1 MAKDSSP
8 SSSSNTNNHNA
19 LDEDDYIDIE
29 VSSSSSTPTPS
40 SSSPFYCS
48 YSNITSPNPRE
59 FEFQMFST
67 KSLDNKANTTTTSPA
82 DELFYKGKL
91 LPLHLP
97 PRLQMV
103 EKLLQNSKSYKEDET
118 SLISPLTTTQN
129 TPFTSCNISPTES
142 CQVSRELNPN
152 EYFFEDFSNLS
163 TNEAIKM
170 KSWMKKLKKY
180 SSLGLKFKAYS
191 RAYLKAL
198 FTKSGCS
205 DEALSCNAQATTKI
219 IGNETVSKAKECLNK
234 CVKAGKKNNPFGLI
248 QKQRIVVNGDGIE
261 KEKMIEDNSSHRR
274 SFSGAIKRCTLKP
287 ANATSSNTTSTSSPG
302 SSNSSS
308 FSSNNGYYEVHLLK
322 RSNSANSEIE
332 SSIQSAIAHCKQS
345 HHQQQQQLYKSS
357 TRKTVSEVGL
367 CSLTV
372 SRIAAACGDDQ
383 ERPQLCR
390 G

>member
-1 MAKDSSP
+1 MSKD
-8 SSSSNTNNHNA
+8 SSSSNHHHNHNA
-19 LDEDDYIDIE
+19 IDEDDYIDIE

-40 SSSPFYCS
+40 SSSAFYCS

-59 FEFQMFST
+59 FEFQMFSAS

-103 EKLLQNSKSYKEDET
+103 EKLLKNSKSFDEE
-118 SLISPLTTTQN
+118 SLITPLTTSQN
-129 TPFTSCNISPTES
+129 TPFTSCNISPAES

-152 EYFFEDFSNLS
+152 EYFFEDFSTLS

-198 FTKSGCS
+198 FTYKSGCS
-205 DEALSCNAQATTKI
+205 DESLSCNAQTTTKI
-219 IGNETVSKAKECLNK
+219 INGNETVSKAKECLNK
-234 CVKAGKKNNPFGLI
+234 CVKVGKKKNPFGLI

-274 SFSGAIKRCTLKP
+274 SFSGAIKRCT
-287 ANATSSNTTSTSSPG
+287 NATTSNTTSLSSSSSSGSG
-302 SSNSSS
+302 SSNSSP
-308 FSSNNGYYEVHLLK
+308 FSSNNGYYEVQLLK
-322 RSNSANSEIE
+322 RSNSANSEKE

-345 HHQQQQQLYKSS
+345 HHQQLYKSS
-357 TRKTVSEVGL
+357 TRKSVSEVG
-367 CSLTV
+367 LTV
-372 SRIAAACGDDQ
+372 SRIADDYQ

>member
-1 MAKDSSP
+1 MEKS
-8 SSSSNTNNHNA
+8 SSSSNHHNV

-29 VSSSSSTPTPS
+29 VSSSSSLTPTLS
-40 SSSPFYCS
+40 SSSSAFYCS

-67 KSLDNKANTTTTSPA
+67 SKSLDNKANTTTTSPA

-103 EKLLQNSKSYKEDET
+103 EKLLKNSKSFDEE
-118 SLISPLTTTQN
+118 SLVTPLTTSQN

-152 EYFFEDFSNLS
+152 EYFFEDISTLS
-163 TNEAIKM
+163 TNEVIKM

-180 SSLGLKFKAYS
+180 SSLGFKFKAYS

-198 FTKSGCS
+198 FTYKSAGCS
-205 DEALSCNAQATTKI
+205 DESLSCNAQTTTKI
-219 IGNETVSKAKECLNK
+219 NGNETVSKAKECLNK
-234 CVKAGKKNNPFGLI
+234 CVKVVGKKNNPFGLI

-274 SFSGAIKRCTLKP
+274 SFSGAIKRCT
-287 ANATSSNTTSTSSPG
+287 NATSTSTISSSSSSSGSGSGSGSG

-308 FSSNNGYYEVHLLK
+308 FSSNNGFYEVQLLK

-332 SSIQSAIAHCKQS
+332 SPIQGAIAHCKQS

-367 CSLTV
+367 AV
-372 SRIAAACGDDQ
+372 SRIADDYQ